1 MVLHTYL
8 LCLVVAGSIHFHSH
22 LKDMRDFSLFINKPT
37 DSDAAASSVG
47 GSGIFFVHLPPWS
60 VHCYWLSSQFKLI
73 EARKQNSL
81 VSQMKK
87 HQRVFN
93 WD

>member
-37 DSDAAASSVG
+37 DSDAAASSVVEVEFSLFIYPLG
-47 GSGIFFVHLPPWS
+47 PFIATGYP
-60 VHCYWLSSQFKLI
+60 LSLS
-73 EARKQNSL
+73 
-81 VSQMKK
+81 
-87 HQRVFN
+87 
-93 WD
+93 